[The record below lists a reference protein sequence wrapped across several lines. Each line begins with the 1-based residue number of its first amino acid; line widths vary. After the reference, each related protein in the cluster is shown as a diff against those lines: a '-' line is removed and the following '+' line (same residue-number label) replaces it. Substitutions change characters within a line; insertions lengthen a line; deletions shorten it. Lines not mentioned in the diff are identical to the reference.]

1 MYRAG
6 PLRTGFDSILSL
18 EAGRRTI
25 VYYLLLSFLRG
36 RCSPS
41 GIPEQMLLD
50 RRSSGIYWT
59 AMMLLLLRCRSIHRW
74 IELLLDGSLPRRRHR
89 IDVPSTSPAG
99 FTTTLSSCRIGRW
112 IQRRRRRWWWW
123 WWLFTPYRSSGGWCP
138 PRNLSVPGKDHAGQ
152 STMLTFGSYR

>member
-1 MYRAG
+1 MYRVG

-36 RCSPS
+36 RRSPS

-50 RRSSGIYWT
+50 RRSSGSYWT

-74 IELLLDGSLPRRRHR
+74 IELLLDKSFPR
-89 IDVPSTSPAG
+89 
-99 FTTTLSSCRIGRW
+99 
-112 IQRRRRRWWWW
+112 
-123 WWLFTPYRSSGGWCP
+123 
-138 PRNLSVPGKDHAGQ
+138 
-152 STMLTFGSYR
+152 